1 MPTKINLRS
10 PFFIKAQPANGTMTK
25 AVLSLFVYK
34 GTFTTD
40 KGSALYTVEKTP
52 LTGNNFVVFEISELA
67 RDYLDIEF
75 DGDYE
80 SQSGTEI
87 DPVRWV
93 EADIVITKT
102 ESGTAT
108 SAATNKL
115 IDSAGQ
121 FTANVTV
128 GDTVSNTTDSTT
140 ANVTAIDSNT
150 QLTLDSDIMAT
161 SEAYVIIR
169 NENTDYVAFDG
180 YGYFE
185 EGVNPELSRT
195 LLQSNKSILRIN
207 DFNTRIPVFTED
219 TNSVS
224 FLYNGETVK
233 TFSIADSSSFPSTN
247 TNAQIKYVNIFDT
260 DDDDNYRQRVLADG
274 GTFEENSL
282 LDSFLNSI
290 DVGVFDT
297 VFINSSSGTEVLTVD
312 KRTIPS
318 SASAGCFTND
328 FEGNDKF
335 ENIKITF
342 VNKFGAL
349 QDMFFTFKSVEST
362 NVESRNFKRS
372 IFNESE
378 LKYNKH
384 QHQNNLFHVNATDRI
399 SLSTGF
405 LNEEYNKVIE
415 ELMIS
420 EQHWMTRVTDTEEQ
434 IIPVMPVTKS
444 VTYRTSAN
452 DRLIQYTIEFDM
464 AFNKINNI
472 R

>member
-10 PFFIKAQPANGTMTK
+10 PFFIKATPSSGTISK

-102 ESGTAT
+102 
-108 SAATNKL
+108 
-115 IDSAGQ
+115 DS
-121 FTANVTV
+121 
-128 GDTVSNTTDSTT
+128 STE
-140 ANVTAIDSNT
+140 NS
-150 QLTLDSDIMAT
+150 
-161 SEAYVIIR
+161 
-169 NENTDYVAFDG
+169 NTDYVAFDG

>member
-10 PFFIKAQPANGTMTK
+10 PFFIKATPSSGTMSK

-102 ESGTAT
+102 DASTE
-108 SAATNKL
+108 N
-115 IDSAGQ
+115 
-121 FTANVTV
+121 AN
-128 GDTVSNTTDSTT
+128 ST
-140 ANVTAIDSNT
+140 
-150 QLTLDSDIMAT
+150 
-161 SEAYVIIR
+161 
-169 NENTDYVAFDG
+169 YVAFDG

-415 ELMIS
+415 ELMVS

-464 AFNKINNI
+464 AFYKINNI

>member
-10 PFFIKAQPANGTMTK
+10 PFFIKATPSSGTISK

-40 KGSALYTVEKTP
+40 KGSALYTIEKTP

-102 ESGTAT
+102 
-108 SAATNKL
+108 
-115 IDSAGQ
+115 DS
-121 FTANVTV
+121 
-128 GDTVSNTTDSTT
+128 STE
-140 ANVTAIDSNT
+140 NS
-150 QLTLDSDIMAT
+150 
-161 SEAYVIIR
+161 
-169 NENTDYVAFDG
+169 NTDYVAFDG

-290 DVGVFDT
+290 DIGVFDT

-335 ENIKITF
+335 ENVKITF

-464 AFNKINNI
+464 AFYKINNI

>member
-102 ESGTAT
+102 
-108 SAATNKL
+108 
-115 IDSAGQ
+115 DSS
-121 FTANVTV
+121 TENL
-128 GDTVSNTTDSTT
+128 VS
-140 ANVTAIDSNT
+140 
-150 QLTLDSDIMAT
+150 
-161 SEAYVIIR
+161 
-169 NENTDYVAFDG
+169 DYIAFDG

-290 DVGVFDT
+290 DIGVFDT

>member
-10 PFFIKAQPANGTMTK
+10 PFFIKATPSSGTISK

-102 ESGTAT
+102 
-108 SAATNKL
+108 
-115 IDSAGQ
+115 DS
-121 FTANVTV
+121 
-128 GDTVSNTTDSTT
+128 STE
-140 ANVTAIDSNT
+140 NS
-150 QLTLDSDIMAT
+150 
-161 SEAYVIIR
+161 
-169 NENTDYVAFDG
+169 NTDYVAFDG

-415 ELMIS
+415 ELMVS

-464 AFNKINNI
+464 AFYKINNI

>member
-10 PFFIKAQPANGTMTK
+10 PFFIKATPSSGTISK

-102 ESGTAT
+102 
-108 SAATNKL
+108 
-115 IDSAGQ
+115 DSS
-121 FTANVTV
+121 TENL
-128 GDTVSNTTDSTT
+128 VS
-140 ANVTAIDSNT
+140 
-150 QLTLDSDIMAT
+150 
-161 SEAYVIIR
+161 
-169 NENTDYVAFDG
+169 DYIAFDG